1 MTQID
6 DLTISPKPPSSTM
19 TPDLKKL
26 DEVITQCVP
35 SSLNLKVVVFDD
47 KDYDFAKMIHH
58 RYPDIPFYLQV
69 GNPYLS
75 DSVKIIIPK
84 SC

>member
-1 MTQID
+1 MTYFKIKVFSSALETQGSKFQPWMTQID

-47 KDYDFAKMIHH
+47 KD
-58 RYPDIPFYLQV
+58 
-69 GNPYLS
+69 
-75 DSVKIIIPK
+75 
-84 SC
+84 